1 VTRALMIV
9 SFLFFSA
16 ATASAQTDVLTPGPT
31 LRKTDKQTVSGAYW
45 RAMEHTDS
53 VPYVAPYRQFQFEQP
68 NFGLRARVNATD
80 SAARAAEFPSMPPP
94 PPMAN
99 Y

>member
-1 VTRALMIV
+1 MIF
-9 SFLFFSA
+9 SFLFFAS
-16 ATASAQTDVLTPGPT
+16 ATAAAQTDVLTPGPT
-31 LRKTDKQTVSGAYW
+31 LRKTDPQTLTGAYW

-53 VPYVAPYRQFQFEQP
+53 VPYVAPYRQFQFEEP
-68 NFGLRARVNATD
+68 NFGLRGRVNATEEV
-80 SAARAAEFPSMPPP
+80 SRLGAFPSAPVP